1 LVYLW
6 TNTKLGDP
14 SKEIPPQEK
23 PLRNANQIPQG
34 AAFFIA
40 ALVTLSSLFTYYVP
54 DNLPKSNVIADPEA
68 NYDFWRFIGGTYVG
82 ALLALLGGTELAKK
96 YERVKLWP
104 GRRRQRTSSP

>member
-1 LVYLW
+1 
-6 TNTKLGDP
+6 
-14 SKEIPPQEK
+14 
-23 PLRNANQIPQG
+23 
-34 AAFFIA
+34 
-40 ALVTLSSLFTYYVP
+40 
-54 DNLPKSNVIADPEA
+54 VIADPEA